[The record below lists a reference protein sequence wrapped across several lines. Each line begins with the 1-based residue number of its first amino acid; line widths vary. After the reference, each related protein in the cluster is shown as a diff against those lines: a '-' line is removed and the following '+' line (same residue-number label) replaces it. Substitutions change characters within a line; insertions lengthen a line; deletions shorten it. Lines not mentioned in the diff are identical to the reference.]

1 MYTLLVL
8 FFTVS
13 IVFSFLCSIWE
24 AVLLSITPS
33 FTEQKLQEGG
43 SVGATLKDYKEN
55 IDRPLSA
62 ILTLNTIAHTVGAIG
77 VGAQATRIWGA
88 SVISTAVVPVVM
100 TLAILL
106 LSEIVPKTIG
116 ATYWKGLAN
125 FTVRSLRV
133 IMVVLAPLVWLSQ
146 LITKMLKKDGE
157 RSVLDRADFTAMAE
171 IGSREGV
178 FDEGES
184 TMLRNLLRFDSVLA
198 EHIMTPRTV
207 VVAADETTTV
217 RDFHDT
223 HPELRF
229 SRVPIYE
236 GSLDHVTG
244 YVLKDKILKALVDGE
259 DGRTLAELRRPIT
272 AVEQG
277 FPVPRLFEHFTTER
291 EHIALVVDGFGG
303 TAGIVTTED
312 VIETLLGTEIVD
324 EQDNAA
330 DMQILARRQW
340 EARARRVGLLEELES
355 SIERQSGATPYAGGA
370 PTPPD
375 ASARNPGGEPED
387 GPADGGPTN
396 APGGDRADGSA
407 GEGAEGAPADGPRTS
422 PRGAA

>member
-33 FTEQKLQEGG
+33 FTEQQVQAG
-43 SVGATLKDYKEN
+43 STVGTTLRDFKAN

-88 SVISTAVVPVVM
+88 SIVSTTVVPVVM

-116 ATYWKGLAN
+116 ATYWKGLAG
-125 FTVRSLRV
+125 FTVRSLKI

-146 LITKMLKKDGE
+146 LVTKLLKKEGE
-157 RSVLDRADFTAMAE
+157 HSVLDRADFSAMAE

-184 TMLRNLLRFDSVLA
+184 TILKNLLAFDEVLA
-198 EHIMTPRTV
+198 EHVMTPRTV
-207 VVAADETTTV
+207 MIAADEATTV
-217 RDFHDT
+217 RQFHAA

-229 SRVPIYE
+229 SRVPVWDT
-236 GSLDHVTG
+236 SLDHVTG
-244 YVLKDKILKALVDGE
+244 YVLKDDVLTALVNDE
-259 DGRTLAELRRPIT
+259 DERTLASVRRPIT
-272 AVEQG
+272 AVKES
-277 FPVPRLFEHFTTER
+277 FPVPQLFEHFTTER
-291 EHIALVVDGFGG
+291 EHIALVVDRFGG
-303 TAGIVTTED
+303 TAGIVTMED

-324 EQDNAA
+324 ERDGAT
-330 DMQILARRQW
+330 DMQVLARRQW
-340 EARARRVGLLEELES
+340 EARARRVGLLEELEE
-355 SIERQSGATPYAGGA
+355 SIERQADATPTVGGAGVSDAPGPVDGSGAATG
-370 PTPPD
+370 
-375 ASARNPGGEPED
+375 
-387 GPADGGPTN
+387 
-396 APGGDRADGSA
+396 
-407 GEGAEGAPADGPRTS
+407 
-422 PRGAA
+422 RG

>member
-8 FFTVS
+8 FFAVS

-24 AVLLSITPS
+24 AVLLSVTPS
-33 FTEQKLQEGG
+33 FTEQKMQEGG
-43 SVGATLKDYKEN
+43 VVGETLRDFKAN

-88 SVISTAVVPVVM
+88 SVVSTTVVPVVM

-116 ATYWKGLAN
+116 ATYWKGLAG
-125 FTVRSLRV
+125 FTVRSLKL
-133 IMVVLAPLVWLSQ
+133 IMVPLAPLIWLSQ
-146 LITKMLKKDGE
+146 LITKLLKKDGQH
-157 RSVLDRADFTAMAE
+157 SVLDRADFSAMAE

-184 TMLRNLLRFDSVLA
+184 TVLRNLLRFDSVLA
-198 EHIMTPRTV
+198 EHVMTPRTV
-207 VVAADETTTV
+207 IVAADETLTA
-217 RDFHDT
+217 RAFHDA

-229 SRVPIYE
+229 SRVPVYE

-244 YVLKDKILKALVDGE
+244 YVLKDDVLKALVDGE
-259 DGRTLAELRRPIT
+259 DGKTLASMRREIT
-272 AVEQG
+272 AVGED

-291 EHIALVVDGFGG
+291 EHVALVVDGFGG
-303 TAGIVTTED
+303 TAGIVTMED

-324 EQDNAA
+324 ERDNAA
-330 DMQILARRQW
+330 DMQALARRQW
-340 EARARRVGLLEELES
+340 ERRARRVGLLEDLES
-355 SIERQSGATPYAGGA
+355 SIERQAEATPAADASPAATAGA
-370 PTPPD
+370 PVPD
-375 ASARNPGGEPED
+375 P
-387 GPADGGPTN
+387 
-396 APGGDRADGSA
+396 DRADDGA
-407 GEGAEGAPADGPRTS
+407 G
-422 PRGAA
+422 RGI